1 MEQGG
6 LVTEFTLLIGLSV
19 AVVYLFLHLRLSTAL
34 GFLAVGL
41 LAGPS
46 GLGLLQNNQALE
58 EMAEFGVAFLLFSLG
73 LEFSLPRLYAMRRIV
88 WGVGGLQMLGTM
100 FVIMGLSWALG
111 PLSWSGTLVCAAA
124 LALSSTAMVS
134 QELVHRR
141 ELLSRYGMMTM
152 GVLLFQ
158 DLISVFFLAM
168 LPTLATPQQGHL
180 LHLASSGGLAIALLV
195 GMVLAGRFLFPRLF
209 HAVAAVRSAELF
221 MLTVLLVAMVPAL
234 LAEHFGLSRGLG
246 AFLAGML
253 LGESH
258 FRHQIDAD
266 IRPFRDVLL
275 GVFFISVGMMMDLH
289 SIWSDWPYVLG
300 LTAAVLLLKAVLVAY
315 LGTQQQEKPAV
326 AWRSALALAGT
337 GEFGFALVTLGMVHH
352 LVDTQT
358 GSVMLGTLMLGML
371 AVPPLMAMGPRLVK
385 LMQKRHH
392 RPRDVAPEEH
402 QELSRHIVLCGY
414 GRVGQGLS
422 KLFRE
427 ADFKVIA
434 MDLDPTRVEQ
444 AVLLGHG
451 VYYGNCAEPAGLARL
466 HLEQARLVVITF
478 DDPPITLK
486 LLSMIRQ
493 RHEKLPVLVRAA
505 DDLYYE
511 QFMAAGATEVI
522 PEILEAGLMLAS
534 QGLFLLGWSQ
544 ERIANIIRRI
554 RLGRYKLLRDY
565 IPGQEEQFSAKEA
578 DERDFIKAVMLSEGS
593 FGVGKRLSAMSLE
606 EEGVAVDAIQRS
618 AAQEELAPSA
628 DLVLEAGDVVVL
640 KGKQHALERCES
652 RLLAP

>member
-1 MEQGG
+1 MEQGS

-19 AVVYLFLHLRLSTAL
+19 VVVYLFLHLGLSSAL

-41 LAGPS
+41 LAGPT

-73 LEFSLPRLYAMRRIV
+73 LEFSLSRFYAMRRIV
-88 WGVGGLQMLGTM
+88 LGVGALQVLVTM
-100 FVIMGLSWALG
+100 VMIMGLSWALG
-111 PLSWSGTLVCAAA
+111 PLPWSGTLVCAAA
-124 LALSSTAMVS
+124 LSLSSTAMVS
-134 QELVHRR
+134 QELVQRR

-168 LPTLATPQQGHL
+168 IPTLATPHNDHL
-180 LHLASSGGLAIALLV
+180 LHLASSGGLAVALLV
-195 GMVLAGRFLFPRLF
+195 GMVLAGRFMFPRLF
-209 HAVAAVRSAELF
+209 HAIAVVRSAELF

-234 LAEHFGLSRGLG
+234 LAERFGLSRGLG

-258 FRHQIDAD
+258 FRYQIEAD
-266 IRPFRDVLL
+266 IRPFRDMLL

-289 SIWSDWPYVLG
+289 SIWADWPYVLG

-315 LGTQQQEKPAV
+315 LGTQQNEKPAV

-358 GSVMLGTLMLGML
+358 GSVMLGSLMLGML

-385 LMQKRHH
+385 LLQKHH
-392 RPRDVAPEEH
+392 HPDILPPEEP
-402 QELSRHIVLCGY
+402 QDPSRHIVLCGY
-414 GRVGQGLS
+414 GRVGQGLN

-427 ADFKVIA
+427 AGFTVIA

-444 AVLLGHG
+444 AVLLGHS
-451 VYYGNCAEPAGLARL
+451 VYYGNCAEPAGLAHL
-466 HLEQARLVVITF
+466 HLEQAELVVITF

-486 LLSMIRQ
+486 LISLIRQ
-493 RHEKLPVLVRAA
+493 RHDKLPILVRAA

-522 PEILEAGLMLAS
+522 PETLEAGLMLAA
-534 QGLFLLGWSQ
+534 QGLSLLGWSQ
-544 ERIANIIRRI
+544 ERIASIIRRI

-565 IPGQEEQFSAKEA
+565 IPGQAEQFAAKEA
-578 DERDFIKAVMLSEGS
+578 EEREFVKAIMLSEGS
-593 FGVGKRLSAMSLE
+593 FGVGKRLSDMDLE
-606 EEGVAVDAIQRS
+606 EEGVVVDAVQRP
-618 AAQEELAPSA
+618 ATQEELAPRP

-640 KGKQHALERCES
+640 KGKQHVLERCES